1 MTENMDFIDLYARLQ
16 VRPDCDEKILE
27 KAYHHFAL
35 KYHPDQAETADV
47 GKFQEVVDAYTVLR
61 DTEKRAD
68 YNKQY
73 AAHHGDN
80 VFAFPGSEDT
90 ALKDSEAVADADAHQ
105 RILMYLYK
113 QRRENA
119 EYPGILGY
127 FVQRMLGCSQESFD
141 FHVWYLKS
149 KGLIGMTEQAE
160 LAITIE
166 GVDHVISMS
175 RTAEAEKLLI
185 AQAKPQHN

>member
-1 MTENMDFIDLYARLQ
+1 MTENIEFVDLYALLQ
-16 VRPDCDEKILE
+16 VSPDCDGKILE

-61 DTEKRAD
+61 DREKRAEYD
-68 YNKQY
+68 KQY

-80 VFAFPGSEDT
+80 VFAFPGAQD
-90 ALKDSEAVADADAHQ
+90 AAVKGSEALADAEAHQ
-105 RILMYLYK
+105 KILMHLYK

-119 EYPGILGY
+119 EQPGVVGY
-127 FVQRMLGCSQESFD
+127 FVQRMLGCSDESFD

-149 KGLIGMTEQAE
+149 KGLISVTEQAE

-185 AQAKPQHN
+185 AQTKPQKD